1 VDWFQA
7 ATRGLGPRRKGASCC
22 FGLLVRAIELVGQTG
37 GHTTEENGKRQNGN
51 VAPVNLTFLLSVR
64 NLKMNYKCQNGK
76 GILFLFKKK
85 ASYLHNSKF
94 SDRFLDSR
102 RHRYLRWARN
112 EQVCHFF
119 FETEVSS

>member
-85 ASYLHNSKF
+85 GILF
-94 SDRFLDSR
+94 TQLEI
-102 RHRYLRWARN
+102 LR
-112 EQVCHFF
+112 
-119 FETEVSS
+119 